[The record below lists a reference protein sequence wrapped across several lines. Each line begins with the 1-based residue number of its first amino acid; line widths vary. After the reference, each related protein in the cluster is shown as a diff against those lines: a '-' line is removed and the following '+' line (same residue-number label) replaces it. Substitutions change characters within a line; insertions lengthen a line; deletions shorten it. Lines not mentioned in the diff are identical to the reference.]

1 MNVHMGLLWI
11 WILCLGCSA
20 QAPPEEVE
28 LFSSIKQSQSQWISE
43 PRNEWTPTPLS
54 LNSEKY
60 TSYQG
65 CLPGRRLRTL
75 LSPWVDRADA
85 HQLLLDIRLALGQ
98 EPSGPVEPLYVQLVA
113 SDSRLYGVPRV
124 PRYRVPPAGWPFLAA
139 KPFPETVRP
148 NQLQYVS
155 RNVSFPLGSVTTKGF
170 HLGISYSGTCAY
182 LLSVRLYYR
191 RCPGFVAGLARFEG
205 AAAGSEEGR
214 QGSCVDGAAGDPEE
228 PPEALCLADGVWGRP
243 HGRCV
248 CSPGHEEVGDTC
260 TACRMGYYKPAN
272 ESGGCLQCPPQSGT
286 AQQGAEGCD
295 CLDGFDRLPSDP
307 RLQGCTRPPSAPVNL
322 MVHRHDNALLRVQWQ
337 PPSDLGGRPAAELTY
352 GVSCSQKGG
361 EAGQRWEACEGEVI
375 FSPSAAGLTGTEVN
389 VTGLSGLHDYR
400 LSVRATNAL
409 SARQGAENSSE
420 ATVNVHTR
428 EVIPIVT
435 NVPVSKITETSFV
448 PDQSHAIPPHGESRS
463 SSWWFTGGIAG
474 CLLLLLLAVV
484 LAAVFT
490 LRSARTKPT
499 PSQEVELMPWAP
511 RQTFRV
517 LEEQPESRPDQGSVV
532 LHEFQG
538 LGAHEDPLL
547 ANLRDTL
554 VDRSRLTLGKELG
567 KGEFGSVCEGILTSE
582 DGVDV
587 KVAVKSI
594 KALLLMPPGLHSQED
609 TRQFI
614 KEAEIMKS
622 FDHENVVRLLGVSL
636 ESMEGSSVPLVILP
650 FMKHGDLRQFLI
662 TTRYGVVPIFVPHQ
676 SLLRFMVDIAAGMQ
690 YLSSQGF
697 LHRDLAARNCMI
709 GDSLRVCVADFGLAK
724 KIESSSDYYR
734 QLTTT
739 RVPFKWMATESLS
752 ENMFTTKSDVWSFGV
767 TMWEIVSRG
776 RVPYPGVQNHELLD
790 LLTRGQRLQM
800 PKDCDAKLYET
811 MLTCWHPDPAQ
822 RPDFAELGSRLKE
835 QLSLLPPL
843 EAFEEAHYI
852 NQGLEA
858 AAAAA
863 AAAAEPGS
871 GDGEETEETPS
882 LNVYTAAPRV
892 SLQED
897 NLDES
902 GYLLNTACGSAAK
915 RDHKR

>member
-1 MNVHMGLLWI
+1 MF
-11 WILCLGCSA
+11 
-20 QAPPEEVE
+20 PPP
-28 LFSSIKQSQSQWISE
+28 QQW
-43 PRNEWTPTPLS
+43 TQTPLS

-65 CLPGRRLRTL
+65 CLPGRRRRTL

-85 HQLLLDIRLALGQ
+85 HQLLLDIRFALQ
-98 EPSGPVEPLYVQLVA
+98 EPSGPAEPLYVQLVA
-113 SDSRLYGVPRV
+113 SDRRLPGVPRYLV
-124 PRYRVPPAGWPFLAA
+124 PSAGWPFLAA

-155 RNVSFPLGSVTTKGF
+155 SNVSFPLGSVTTKGF
-170 HLGISYSGTCAY
+170 HLVISYSGTCAY
-182 LLSVRLYYR
+182 LLSVRLHYR

-214 QGSCVDGAAGDPEE
+214 RGSCVDGAAGDPEA
-228 PPEALCLADGVWGRP
+228 PPEALCQADGVWGRP
-243 HGRCV
+243 HGGCV

-272 ESGGCLQCPPQSGT
+272 ERGGCLQCPPQSGT

-322 MVHRHDNALLRVQWQ
+322 MVHRHDDALLRVQWQ
-337 PPSDLGGRPAAELTY
+337 PPSDLGGRPAEELTY
-352 GVSCSQKGG
+352 GVACSQKGG

-409 SARQGAENSSE
+409 SARQGAENSSV
-420 ATVNVHTR
+420 AT
-428 EVIPIVT
+428 
-435 NVPVSKITETSFV
+435 TSFI
-448 PDQSHAIPPHGESRS
+448 PDQPHATPPHGETGS
-463 SSWWFTGGIAG
+463 SSWWFTGGIVG
-474 CLLLLLLAVV
+474 GVLLLLLLLAVV

-490 LRSARTKPT
+490 LRSGRTKPT
-499 PSQEVELMPWAP
+499 PSQEVELMPWAA
-511 RQTFRV
+511 RQTFRL

-532 LHEFQG
+532 IHEFQG

-567 KGEFGSVCEGILTSE
+567 KGEFGSVCEGILMSE

-587 KVAVKSI
+587 KVAVKTI
-594 KALLLMPPGLHSQED
+594 KGLHSQED

-614 KEAEIMKS
+614 KEAEIMKT

-636 ESMEGSSVPLVILP
+636 ESKEGSSVPLVILP

-662 TTRYGVVPIFVPHQ
+662 TTRYRVVPIFVPHQ

-697 LHRDLAARNCMI
+697 LHRDLAARNCM
-709 GDSLRVCVADFGLAK
+709 
-724 KIESSSDYYR
+724 
-734 QLTTT
+734 
-739 RVPFKWMATESLS
+739 
-752 ENMFTTKSDVWSFGV
+752 
-767 TMWEIVSRG
+767 
-776 RVPYPGVQNHELLD
+776 
-790 LLTRGQRLQM
+790 
-800 PKDCDAKLYET
+800 
-811 MLTCWHPDPAQ
+811 
-822 RPDFAELGSRLKE
+822 
-835 QLSLLPPL
+835 
-843 EAFEEAHYI
+843 
-852 NQGLEA
+852 
-858 AAAAA
+858 
-863 AAAAEPGS
+863 
-871 GDGEETEETPS
+871 
-882 LNVYTAAPRV
+882 
-892 SLQED
+892 
-897 NLDES
+897 
-902 GYLLNTACGSAAK
+902 
-915 RDHKR
+915 